1 MAHLP
6 VQTVSLTDEND
17 RRTFSLSRHVLGRND
32 AIHTAGRVY
41 SPQFHTDT
49 RPATLILKRVHL
61 NQYIPK
67 YYKLISKHKNVKLKL
82 TLTLVLTITDTGSTV
97 LT

>member
-1 MAHLP
+1 M
-6 VQTVSLTDEND
+6 
-17 RRTFSLSRHVLGRND
+17 ND

-49 RPATLILKRVHL
+49 RPAVLIRKRAHL
-61 NQYIPK
+61 DQYIPK

-82 TLTLVLTITDTGSTV
+82 TLTQVLTLTDTGSAV
-97 LT
+97 LTLMLGYRSLYITWQHHQKELL